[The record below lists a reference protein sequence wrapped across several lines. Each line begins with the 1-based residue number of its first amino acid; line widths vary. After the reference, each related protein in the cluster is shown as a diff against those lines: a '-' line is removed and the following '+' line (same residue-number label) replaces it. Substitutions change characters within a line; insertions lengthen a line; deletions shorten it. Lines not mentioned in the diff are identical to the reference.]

1 MVIVDD
7 GSTDSTQNVIKP
19 YLSDKRITYFQLN
32 KNKGVGFAR
41 NYGIKKVE
49 TSWVSILDSD
59 NEYEVNALKC
69 MTSAIESFPN
79 IKLHKFAVNSFSGKK
94 MGERPDKSTVIS
106 GIKEFKGKFK
116 GESRTLF
123 RKSLLMDTPYA
134 ENVMGA
140 EGAVWKWIALKVK
153 TLAYHPCIV
162 EKYLEEGGDR
172 LSLRSNNIERLYRVW
187 AFDIKLLWRQYLKH
201 DPIQLI
207 IALFK
212 MISYWSL
219 WKIKK

>member
-1 MVIVDD
+1 LVIVDD
-7 GSTDSTQNVIKP
+7 GSTDSTQDVIKP
-19 YLSDKRITYFQLN
+19 YLSDKRIAYFRLN

-59 NEYEVNALKC
+59 NEYEVDAVKC

-79 IKLHKFAVNSFSGKK
+79 IKLHKFAVNSFGGKK
-94 MGERPDKSTVIS
+94 MGERPDKSIVIS
-106 GIKEFKGKFK
+106 GIKDFKGEFK
-116 GESRTLF
+116 GESRSLF
-123 RKSLLMDTPYA
+123 RKSLLIDIPYP
-134 ENVMGA
+134 ESVMGA
-140 EGAVWKWIALKVK
+140 EGAVWKKIALKAK

-162 EKYLEEGGDR
+162 EKYLEEGSDR
-172 LSLRSNNIERLYRVW
+172 LSLRSKNTERLYRVW
-187 AFDIKLLWRQYLKH
+187 AFDIKLLWGWYLKY
-201 DPIQLI
+201 DLIQLI

-212 MISYWSL
+212 MTSYWIL